1 MSSELRVDRIVPVDG
16 VPSGGGGGII
26 QIKSTTKTDTFVG
39 STASSF
45 TDITGF
51 SVSITPRR
59 SDSKIFVMVCVNW
72 SNAGS
77 GGNRVSFR
85 LVRNSTPIAVGDSS
99 GNRVQATGGGENSGG
114 GGNMKAVTV
123 NHLDSPSTASAVTYK
138 VQYIANDGAEF
149 HLNRSTSDSNT
160 TGYVRTVSTISVME
174 VSA

>member
-1 MSSELRVDRIVPVDG
+1 MSELRTNRIVPRDG
-16 VPSGGGGGII
+16 LPSGSSGGII
-26 QIKSTTKTDTFVG
+26 QIKSTTKTDTFTG
-39 STASSF
+39 NTTSSF
-45 TDITGF
+45 ADITGF
-51 SVSITPRR
+51 SVSITPTR

-123 NHLDSPSTASAVTYK
+123 NHLDDPSTTSAVTYK

-149 HLNRSTSDSNT
+149 YLNRSSADSNT
-160 TGYVRTVSTISVME
+160 TGYVRTVSSISVME
-174 VSA
+174 VSG